1 MWQLYGSH
9 MLQSSINLSFETNP
23 RPCNFVR
30 RCERSF
36 YSLHKCG
43 ILMGV
48 ICLEDWPIFI
58 FQTYTRPCNFGIH
71 QISSLLH
78 VCEKEREIKGL
89 NFMVWVNLQTLC
101 KCDPRSM
108 SSWMALNDKG
118 KINENLPT
126 QRDVVLV
133 LRVYPYSNSFNIS
146 IHSDGC
152 TIPNWDKSHR
162 QPLELRQVCVGTK

>member
-1 MWQLYGSH
+1 MQFCEKMWKVFLQLAQMWHFDGSH
-9 MLQSSINLSFETNP
+9 ML
-23 RPCNFVR
+23 R
-30 RCERSF
+30 R
-36 YSLHKCG
+36 L
-43 ILMGV
+43 IDL
-48 ICLEDWPIFI
+48 I
-58 FQTYTRPCNFGIH
+58 FQTYTRPWNFGIH
-71 QISSLLH
+71 HIRSLLH

-162 QPLELRQVCVGTK
+162 QPLELRQVCVGTKLGPITKW